1 MTTRITVAHNEF
13 RLAGTRDAL
22 DNGAGNATIELWEGT
37 RPASLTSDADPHW
50 SKVALLLNMEG
61 ANGSTTFADTS
72 GSPKTVT
79 PLGGASLTSAGA
91 IFGTASFLAD
101 ASNSQALSVANS
113 AGFNPGAGD
122 WTLEMRYRPSSVGQ
136 AQSLFGKASGTGFYP
151 FNLRLEANGKFQGY
165 ATDGTTSYSTGGA
178 AGPIAQV
185 GTTYALELVRHGGN
199 LSLFVDGQP
208 AGTHSGL
215 ASSSMFFDTSPI
227 CVGGYSVGYLTNSAN
242 GMIDAVR
249 LTIGAARHTAAFTPD
264 ASAPVPGIAGVGT
277 LVSVLTLTKPCGS
290 VAAGTLSPTTVS
302 DATAVAAGTPNY
314 ALWKDG
320 NGTVVMDTGAG
331 SLVSAEEVKISPATV
346 AAGATVHLVSAA
358 LG

>member
-37 RPASLTSDADPHW
+37 RPASI
-50 SKVALLLNMEG
+50 EG
-61 ANGSTTFADTS
+61 AS
-72 GSPKTVT
+72 G
-79 PLGGASLTSAGA
+79 A
-91 IFGTASFLAD
+91 
-101 ASNSQALSVANS
+101 
-113 AGFNPGAGD
+113 
-122 WTLEMRYRPSSVGQ
+122 
-136 AQSLFGKASGTGFYP
+136 
-151 FNLRLEANGKFQGY
+151 
-165 ATDGTTSYSTGGA
+165 
-178 AGPIAQV
+178 
-185 GTTYALELVRHGGN
+185 
-199 LSLFVDGQP
+199 
-208 AGTHSGL
+208 
-215 ASSSMFFDTSPI
+215 
-227 CVGGYSVGYLTNSAN
+227 
-242 GMIDAVR
+242 
-249 LTIGAARHTAAFTPD
+249 
-264 ASAPVPGIAGVGT
+264 GT

-290 VAAGTLSPTTVS
+290 VAAGILSPTTVS